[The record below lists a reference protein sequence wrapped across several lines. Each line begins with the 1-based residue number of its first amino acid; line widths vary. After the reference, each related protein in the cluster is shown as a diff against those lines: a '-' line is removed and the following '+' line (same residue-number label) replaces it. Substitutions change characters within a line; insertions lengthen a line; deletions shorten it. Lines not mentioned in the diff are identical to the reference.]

1 MNYSKHLKSL
11 LAAYAFV
18 IVIVIVPFSLMIIIK
33 ASEKKW
39 QDIILASDW
48 SIASFI
54 IFGQSLTFLSS
65 ALISTPKNKKREGWE
80 WYIPKVFL
88 TGIGPSLVFY
98 TLLLVK
104 PSITIGI
111 GQIVLFVY
119 ASYRF
124 FVDGLAAKKLEENFN
139 Q

>member
-1 MNYSKHLKSL
+1 MIYSKHLKSL

-18 IVIVIVPFSLMIIIK
+18 IVPFSLMIIVK
-33 ASEKKW
+33 ASENNW
-39 QDIILASDW
+39 QEIILASDW

-65 ALISTPKNKKREGWE
+65 ALISTSKNKKREGWE
-80 WYIPKVFL
+80 WYIAKVFL

-104 PSITIGI
+104 PSLMIGI
-111 GQIVLFVY
+111 GQIMLFIY
-119 ASYRF
+119 ASFRF
-124 FVDGLAAKKLEENFN
+124 FVDGLAAKKLE
-139 Q
+139 QDSSR

>member
-1 MNYSKHLKSL
+1 MIYSKHLKSL

-18 IVIVIVPFSLMIIIK
+18 FVPFSLMIIVK
-33 ASEKKW
+33 ASENNW
-39 QDIILASDW
+39 QEIILASDW

-65 ALISTPKNKKREGWE
+65 ALISTSKNKKREGWE
-80 WYIPKVFL
+80 WYIAKVFL

-104 PSITIGI
+104 PSLMIGI
-111 GQIVLFVY
+111 GQIMLFIY

-124 FVDGLAAKKLEENFN
+124 FVDGLAAKKLE
-139 Q
+139 QDSSR

>member
-18 IVIVIVPFSLMIIIK
+18 VVPFTLMIIVK

-39 QDIILASDW
+39 QEIILSSDW

-65 ALISTPKNKKREGWE
+65 VLISTTKNKKREGWE
-80 WYIPKVFL
+80 WYIAKVL
-88 TGIGPSLVFY
+88 Y
-98 TLLLVK
+98 TLLLIK
-104 PSITIGI
+104 PSIPIGI
-111 GQIVLFVY
+111 GQIILFIY

-124 FVDGLAAKKLEENFN
+124 FVDGLAAKKLESDLI

>member
-18 IVIVIVPFSLMIIIK
+18 VVPFTLMIIVK

-39 QDIILASDW
+39 QEIILSSDW

-65 ALISTPKNKKREGWE
+65 VLISTTKNKKREGWE
-80 WYIPKVFL
+80 WYIAKVFL
-88 TGIGPSLVFY
+88 TGVGPSLV
-98 TLLLVK
+98 L
-104 PSITIGI
+104 
-111 GQIVLFVY
+111 
-119 ASYRF
+119 
-124 FVDGLAAKKLEENFN
+124 
-139 Q
+139 

>member
-1 MNYSKHLKSL
+1 MSYSRHLTSL
-11 LAAYAFV
+11 LASYAFV
-18 IVIVIVPFSLMIIIK
+18 VVPFSLMIIVK
-33 ASEKKW
+33 ASDKKW
-39 QDIILASDW
+39 QEIIITSDW

-65 ALISTPKNKKREGWE
+65 ALIKNSKNKKREGWE
-80 WYIPKVFL
+80 WYIAKVFL

-104 PSITIGI
+104 PSLVIGI
-111 GQIVLFVY
+111 GQVLLFIY

-124 FVDGLAAKKLEENFN
+124 FVDGLAARKLENDYC
-139 Q
+139 

>member
-1 MNYSKHLKSL
+1 MNYSRHLKSL

-18 IVIVIVPFSLMIIIK
+18 IVPFFLMIIVK
-33 ASEKKW
+33 ATEKKW
-39 QDIILASDW
+39 QDIILTSDW

-65 ALISTPKNKKREGWE
+65 ALISTSKNKKREGWE
-80 WYIPKVFL
+80 WYIAKVFL
-88 TGIGPSLVFY
+88 TGIGPSLVLY

-104 PSITIGI
+104 PSLIIGL
-111 GQIVLFVY
+111 GQIVIFIY

-124 FVDGLAAKKLEENFN
+124 FVDGLAAKKLEHDIH
-139 Q
+139 

>member
-18 IVIVIVPFSLMIIIK
+18 VVPFTLMIIVK

-39 QDIILASDW
+39 HEIILSSDW

-65 ALISTPKNKKREGWE
+65 VLISTTKNKKREGWE
-80 WYIPKVFL
+80 WYIAKVFL
-88 TGIGPSLVFY
+88 TGVGPSLVLY
-98 TLLLVK
+98 TLLLIK
-104 PSITIGI
+104 PSIPIGI
-111 GQIVLFVY
+111 GQIILFIY

-124 FVDGLAAKKLEENFN
+124 FVDGLAAKKLESDLI